1 MRNLAY
7 QLHIG
12 TDEEYGNAGGGNG
25 NGQPLYV
32 DVASLTLA
40 MICVESFKG
49 KRNGTYC
56 MFVHSNA

>member
-49 KRNGTYC
+49 KRIGTY
-56 MFVHSNA
+56 